1 MRESIVNLY
10 PGFLTKGSKGKIL
23 WHSRMPSFD
32 QNKNDWP
39 KDEAVDV
46 TACVFDPWPYTA
58 GGQDCILEVS
68 KF

>member
-1 MRESIVNLY
+1 
-10 PGFLTKGSKGKIL
+10 
-23 WHSRMPSFD
+23 MPSFD

-58 GGQDCILEVS
+58 GGQECILEVS